1 MKIVIATDSFKE
13 TLKSYEACQIIAES
27 IAQCLPD
34 AHLVI
39 KPMADGGEGT
49 AEAMIKA
56 ANGQWIRRIVM
67 GPLSDMQVEAG
78 FAWFDRD
85 KTALVEMAS
94 ASGLELLSREQ
105 MNPLKTTTYGTGQLI
120 KAALEYGASEI
131 LLTVG
136 GSATVDGGVGAA
148 TAIGWNFLDANA
160 DPIPLGG
167 TNIVKIAEIVKP
179 EGLILPPIQVLCDV
193 DNPLCGPD
201 GAAIVYG
208 PQKGASVQMVE
219 RLEEGLLHLAAL
231 VSKYLGRDISEI
243 PGAGAAG
250 GLAAGAVA
258 FMNGMIVSGIE
269 TVIDRSNL
277 SEELE
282 SADWVITGEGTFDH
296 QSLRGKVVSGIAK
309 MASKSNTRI
318 GVIAGQVSVPK
329 NEYRR
334 LGIIAA
340 IPCRKNKMSFDY
352 AIKNCRPLLG
362 AAAREFAIEWLLK

>member
-13 TLKSYEACQIIAES
+13 TLKSCEACQIIAES

-49 AEAMIKA
+49 AEAMIRA

-120 KAALEYGASEI
+120 KAASEYGASEI

-148 TAIGWNFLDANA
+148 TALGWNFLDGNA

-167 TNIVKIAEIVKP
+167 ANLVKIAEIVKP
-179 EGLILPPIQVLCDV
+179 EGLMLPPIQVLCDV

-201 GAAIVYG
+201 GAARIYG
-208 PQKGASVQMVE
+208 PQKGANAQMVE

-258 FMNGMIVSGIE
+258 FMNGVIVSGIQ

-296 QSLRGKVVSGIAK
+296 QSLRGKVVSGVAK

-318 GVIAGQVSVPK
+318 GVIAGQVRVPK

>member
-1 MKIVIATDSFKE
+1 MKIVIATDSFKG
-13 TLKSYEACQIIAES
+13 TLKSYEACQIIAGS
-27 IAQCLPD
+27 IAECLPE
-34 AHLVI
+34 AQLVI

-49 AEAMIKA
+49 AQALIKA

-85 KTALVEMAS
+85 KTALVEMAT

-105 MNPLKTTTYGTGQLI
+105 MNPLKTTTFGTGQLI

-131 LLTVG
+131 LLAVG

-148 TAIGWNFLDANA
+148 TALGWGFLDGKA

-167 TNIVKIAEIVKP
+167 ANLTRITEIVKP

-193 DNPLCGPD
+193 ENPLCGPD
-201 GAAIVYG
+201 GAARIYG
-208 PQKGASVQMVE
+208 PQKGANVQMVE

-231 VSKYLGRDISEI
+231 VSEYLNHDIREI

-250 GLAAGAVA
+250 GLAAGALA
-258 FMNGMIVSGIE
+258 FMNGTIVSGIE
-269 TVIDRSNL
+269 TVIARSNL

-318 GVIAGQVSVPK
+318 GVIAGQVSVPQ
-329 NEYRR
+329 NEYIR
-334 LGIIAA
+334 LGIITA
-340 IPCRKNKMSFDY
+340 IPCRKNNMSFDY
-352 AIKNCRPLLG
+352 AIKHCRPLLRT
-362 AAAREFAIEWLLK
+362 AAREFAMEWLLK

>member
-34 AHLVI
+34 AHIVI

-148 TAIGWNFLDANA
+148 TALGWNFLDGNA

-167 TNIVKIAEIVKP
+167 TNLVKIAEIVKP

-208 PQKGASVQMVE
+208 PQKGANVQMVE

-231 VSKYLGRDISEI
+231 VRKYLDRDISEI

-282 SADWVITGEGTFDH
+282 SADWIITGEGTFDH

-362 AAAREFAIEWLLK
+362 AAAREFVIEWLLK